1 MRSLLV
7 FLAGA
12 SALTAVAFA
21 APPVH
26 AQQLVLAGTADV
38 ASGIEVGTYMSGMG
52 MRRARTTLRVGV
64 DASVDESPEN
74 ILAVALLVELEPHA
88 TVGADI
94 RLMRNVWK
102 GLAVELGATGYLA
115 PYSLFGGT
123 VGAQYRIPLFKNAW
137 FSLGPSLN
145 AYFIGSDLP
154 ANTIVWQGLFRG
166 GLRVGF

>member
-1 MRSLLV
+1 MRSLV
-7 FLAGA
+7 AFFAGA
-12 SALTAVAFA
+12 SALSAIALA
-21 APPVH
+21 APPAH
-26 AQQLVLAGTADV
+26 AQRLVLAGTADV
-38 ASGIEVGTYMSGMG
+38 ASGIEVGTYQRAMG
-52 MRRARTTLRVGV
+52 MRRARTTLRIGLEGF
-64 DASVDESPEN
+64 VDESPEN
-74 ILAVALLVELEPHA
+74 IIAAALLVELEPHA
-88 TVGADI
+88 TVGADV

-102 GLAVELGATGYLA
+102 GLSVEVGATGYLA

-166 GLRVGF
+166 GVRVGF